1 VLTAALSSR
10 FRAGGASVLVFASA
24 VVAGCGGSAGALRA
38 PPAPTDR
45 PSTSPPLRIPA
56 GATAAPSTP
65 LLSVAVRPFHEPGDF
80 AHRNYCGSGATEVLL
95 SAWMTRL
102 PDLETVAQRAHL
114 DPRSGQT
121 GADTTAGINS
131 FLDPIV
137 TPALGR
143 SWYRP
148 DHVTGIAALQTRL
161 RADLDST
168 QARLLFGHAVPV
180 MVQTMTK
187 TMPGWNS
194 WQATHMITI
203 SGADLG
209 HPDPALDTVT
219 YAETP
224 SPLAGYRGPDFQTMT
239 VAALW
244 QAMQAFLTA
253 DPSDPVNVIW

>member
-1 VLTAALSSR
+1 MSNHARACYATALVLAA
-10 FRAGGASVLVFASA
+10 GI
-24 VVAGCGGSAGALRA
+24 VAGCGGSAGALSA
-38 PPAPTDR
+38 PPAQP
-45 PSTSPPLRIPA
+45 PSASPSGPA
-56 GATAAPSTP
+56 PSGVPATAEPSSASFT
-65 LLSVAVRPFHEPGDF
+65 VAVRPFHEPGDF

-95 SAWMTRL
+95 SAWISQL
-102 PDLETVAQRAHL
+102 PDLETVARRAHL

-131 FLDPIV
+131 FIDPLV

-148 DHVTGIAALQTRL
+148 DYVAGIAALETRL
-161 RADLDST
+161 RADLGST
-168 QARLLFGHAVPV
+168 EARRLFGHAVPV

-187 TMPGWNS
+187 TMPGWS
-194 WQATHMITI
+194 GWQATHMITI
-203 SGADLG
+203 SAADLG
-209 HPDPALDTVT
+209 QGDPGLDTVT

-244 QAMQAFLTA
+244 LAMQAFLA
-253 DPSDPVNVIW
+253 DDPSDPVNVIW